1 MTTPVSE
8 IRLNDSTRAKLLLL
22 DQQIVNAE
30 QTRQLILEVVI
41 ECSGAPLNQKWQLAD
56 DRSTLKLVAEPAA
69 PEVPAE

>member
-8 IRLNDSTRAKLLLL
+8 IRLSGSTRAKLLSLE
-22 DQQIVNAE
+22 QQIVNAE

-41 ECSGAPLNQKWQLAD
+41 ETSGAPLNQKWQLAD
-56 DRSTLKLVAEPAA
+56 DRSILTLVPE

>member
-8 IRLNDSTRAKLLLL
+8 IRLNDSTRAKLLSL

-41 ECSGAPLNQKWQLAD
+41 ESSGAPLNQKWQLAD
-56 DRSTLKLVAEPAA
+56 DRSILTLVPE